1 LLINAVVHAAQQGHA
16 VQGTDR
22 KLVQPEI
29 EAILNSDNYDGLGWS
44 VGHDSSSLDTPTLGT
59 MQSAIDDLIRTNAPV
74 TGDEF
79 THLVAVEVMR
89 RFSPSLLAITFSD
102 MEVAHFGSYSLHLG
116 GISTVDRRVNELWT
130 QLQILPGYKDNTTLF
145 VLPEFGRDM
154 DGSTT
159 NGFFNHRQGSDS
171 TRVTWMMCL
180 GESIRSAQILEQ
192 PVIQTDICP
201 TIGKLF
207 SLKNLGLP
215 GKPLPG
221 IWL

>member
-116 GISTVDRRVNELWT
+116 GISTVDRRVNELWA
-130 QLQILPGYKDNTTLF
+130 QLQMLPG
-145 VLPEFGRDM
+145 
-154 DGSTT
+154 
-159 NGFFNHRQGSDS
+159 
-171 TRVTWMMCL
+171 
-180 GESIRSAQILEQ
+180 
-192 PVIQTDICP
+192 
-201 TIGKLF
+201 
-207 SLKNLGLP
+207 
-215 GKPLPG
+215 
-221 IWL
+221 